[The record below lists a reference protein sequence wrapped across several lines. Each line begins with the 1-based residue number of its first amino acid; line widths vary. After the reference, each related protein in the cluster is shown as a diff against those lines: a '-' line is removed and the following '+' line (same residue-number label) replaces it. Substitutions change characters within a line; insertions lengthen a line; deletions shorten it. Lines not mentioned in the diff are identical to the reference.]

1 VPPHVVPDSRQQA
14 CPHPF
19 LPVVALHVVGLQQV
33 PSVAEEQVSGEAHVH
48 STVVSQLFT
57 AVVLHE
63 LPHGLP
69 VGTHAPLLDPLE
81 LPLLEPCDPEL
92 LPLLDPLPLD
102 PPELL
107 PLAAPLDPP
116 ELPLLELA
124 LPLLEALDP
133 APLLDPLLA
142 LPPLPLEPLLPVP
155 LPLDPLLALAPLL
168 DPPVVESAL
177 ASSEAVESPRVASKP
192 ELLPP
197 SRSASSPL
205 PSSLAIAS
213 SPGAL
218 SSPPLDAPDDPDDPE
233 DAWPPLLLA
242 VPPLDVPLVPSGG
255 PASGSTRVALSMPK
269 MVPQPHALP
278 ANAES
283 ASANATRPFCRRT
296 GRTIH
301 SSTIDKNT

>member
-1 VPPHVVPDSRQQA
+1 
-14 CPHPF
+14 
-19 LPVVALHVVGLQQV
+19 LPVVELHVVALQQV
-33 PSVAEEQVSGEAHVH
+33 PLLTEEHVSGEAHVH
-48 STVVSQLFT
+48 STVVPQLFT

-69 VGTHAPLLDPLE
+69 VGTQAPLLEPPELAPLLDPLE
-81 LPLLEPCDPEL
+81 PLLEPCDPEL
-92 LPLLDPLPLD
+92 LPLVDPLPLD

-116 ELPLLELA
+116 EPPLLEPLPELA

-142 LPPLPLEPLLPVP
+142 LAPLLLEP
-155 LPLDPLLALAPLL
+155 LPLDPLLPDPL
-168 DPPVVESAL
+168 VVESSL
-177 ASSEAVESPRVASKP
+177 ASSEAIASPRVASKP
-192 ELLPP
+192 EPLPP
-197 SRSASSPL
+197 SSAASSLL

-218 SSPPLDAPDDPDDPE
+218 SSPLLDAPEDPEDPE
-233 DAWPPLLLA
+233 DAWPPLPLLLA
-242 VPPLDVPLVPSGG
+242 VPSPDVPLGPSSVN
-255 PASGSTRVALSMPK
+255 ASTRVASSMPK
-269 MVPQPHALP
+269 IVPQPPALP
-278 ANAES
+278 ASAES
-283 ASANATRPFCRRT
+283 ASANARRPLCRRT